1 MKKYLLA
8 LTALTLS
15 TCAFG
20 TMAGGGDIRSI
31 ESIND
36 TAHGITF
43 PNVTQPLV
51 AGESLYVRIRLIDD
65 DFMAV
70 DGSHK
75 WRFMP
80 VTAGSLEVAD
90 ALNQPKLRLSVGG
103 NIVEATYTDFGPTA
117 TDLGGAM
124 TPWPKHTD
132 LYFKYTVSAG
142 DLGGP
147 VKVLWGNNSVA
158 GTTASA
164 LTLLHV
170 NTYAG
175 LTGQPWNLINEST
188 GNLATM
194 LYAPTSPYPQEL
206 PLPSAAKLSMN
217 YLEEQVYVKT
227 IDFEPQYA
235 NEDAMPEKVWRD
247 VYLGDSM
254 AVDAS
259 KPVQVEGAVTGAVVF
274 VWSADPTVVRVVA
287 GDDGEL
293 VPGSDVL
300 KVKVAAGIGRF
311 RLEGVQE
318 NKTAKIYM
326 SSQMDHA
333 YTTVGESL
341 EAATVVRTVQVV
353 PPPKPYVTISDYAG
367 ATRKIELEAK
377 ADYETPAV
385 FKVKLSARPTVDDHD
400 VVINLN
406 PQFARSGTLVE
417 LTELNPL
424 VNRYVAIL
432 PDKDGDP
439 DGDPTQLAASVTS
452 VKLPTGQTEA
462 VFYVYPFGRPTDK
475 TVNQLWFKPTVA
487 GADADFYAGSKN
499 DAQCLV
505 SDVAP
510 AFENFSAPSTAVQ
523 GDTITVAFSVS
534 DNWRDL
540 QTALNTNGYDVVIS
554 LNGQKLYTTNAWNFA
569 ANLDAEFSIVVPENL
584 MGADIEGL
592 VTVKDKTHAAATEQP
607 FKLTVT
613 EKPIYTAKPIFQG
626 PEGSYD
632 PVSGMYTFCEGDQIP
647 LSVNFSLPNT
657 TGDRYA
663 FIVPAD
669 TMSSNL
675 VETTA
680 LTNGLPI
687 VATGANPTN
696 SLPALITFIDGD
708 EISKTQTQHATK
720 GRFNIVLGTQPT
732 MDAPGFAFDTVYA
745 CGSVS
750 FTVTNAAPTVVGV
763 SKGAEYVE
771 EDDDPSRVK
780 GGVLTTSIPSGVP
793 VFFTA
798 KIDDLGLID
807 ATNGTARVKW
817 VWTDGD
823 QEEGAEDPDAGKYSD
838 FCYSNVSTNGITQ
851 APITFSSAYQN
862 QMVRLYVQDRDQ
874 KAVGAGFG
882 SKAAFQFKVKVVD
895 MPKVYLS
902 FAEGISD
909 GNGNGIYHE
918 STSYKDSS
926 RPAFTV
932 KVSEF
937 PKRNSDFYTDPDS
950 LKQDPKFDA
959 KNPMVVRVTMGLP
972 NDSSRIALVTNY
984 VYFTSETQTK
994 TGQKVYF
1001 DPVFQNGGPT
1011 EADTLPE
1018 PIAVTVEVMN
1028 GNIAEG
1034 FEPSRNKDELPWC
1047 DYYATS
1053 DAALYMCNDAPKK
1066 FNLVSGTEGI
1076 ALHLNGTNTWTTGQ
1090 QIKINWTL
1098 GDIAYDLT
1106 NGVSYIELENI
1117 TDLGGKTIIKVATN
1131 DTFTAGTTPLYGNTV
1146 AGSFAFKVPADS
1158 TEVKVRAFD
1167 GEGGM
1172 IEKVF
1177 FINIVPTKKV
1187 QINPFGPSPA
1197 TDTKYDTAPGRGKGH
1212 IYVDDSTGSYVLRQF
1227 KQTWTYNES
1236 SQQAHVFA
1244 VGYLA
1249 KDGDAYDKGNIDKGY
1264 TGAAL
1269 GPTGNAPNGTADT
1282 DYYNY
1287 GNSPYDNFFYTW
1299 ASNTAGEDGK
1309 LATKLT
1315 VLPPQPAKIKGY
1327 MADKLFMLDNGQNN
1341 QGNAQNNNQKKTG
1354 YATVEVEAIFARE
1367 HLAGDNMGDINR
1379 DFIPD
1384 VYTKYYKGLG
1394 VYSPEG
1400 EITGDDLAELTIT
1413 NPDADYLPNSLTAL
1427 YATVIPGLSN
1437 TWVTAG
1443 RAFTTKMEIRGAG
1456 DGFNDAPAIANVP
1469 EVMPERIYLDPE
1481 IVGEENSTLSHL
1493 EYIAFTNWCGRT
1505 AADTNECANL
1515 ITNAANWVKWSP
1527 ERPTDPTKADTDG
1540 DGLPDGYEY
1549 FFWYRA
1555 HVGYLDD
1562 DGNYYR
1568 QTGRKYNPLDPTAP
1582 IEITPEE
1589 IEAAY
1594 DPIVAN
1600 PEIDQVD
1607 SDNDGIIDAIEFEI
1621 GTNPF
1626 DYDTDGDGLPD
1637 GYEAFIS
1644 QTNPM
1649 VADRGSNGD
1658 GDQMALITLENVI
1671 PVTCVYKEDD
1681 NTVTNMLWSMESVR
1695 VAPNEEDDA
1704 ITNLTTKTSLFTGYV
1719 YDIDNEGKPVWAL
1732 GRLVLDAKD
1741 AKYDDKVK
1749 EYNVIHVGE
1758 GRSMRAIHFQV
1769 FAIKGFDPRV
1779 AWNTEAAVMVPIA
1792 HRVDTTGF
1800 TAYDEFM
1807 TMTFF
1812 LNVGAI
1818 EEADVTPKPNR
1829 TLVNIWTECTTN
1841 PLNAD
1846 TDGDGVPDGW
1856 ELYVMGQGGFVC
1868 NNPMPP
1874 AGNSHDNHSPMI
1886 NWTGHDDVI
1895 GGLNYVEEFCGIESC
1910 ARYENCE
1917 TIVNV
1922 QPEWKNKYWP
1932 TNPFNKDTDGDG
1944 VTDSGEKTFIYGD
1957 APASTVYSG
1966 AIPGGGLNPNSWDT
1980 DLDGLPDGWELQFAC
1995 SILVSSTTTTVETHS
2010 DTNGTSTVTNT
2021 VTTAG
2026 GPQADGMDGTVK
2038 DQMKDYD
2045 HDGLNNWQ
2053 EYMVGAM
2060 RCWRY
2065 DDVTT
2070 PWTSTMLTDA
2080 DLEAMSGEDFYQML
2094 IDPWVDLDD
2103 PEATP
2108 LTYAKYNPF
2117 LGTGVV
2123 SPYVYFSCCNNAF
2136 DLAAGRL
2143 YMFKDGIYHDLTN
2156 DKRDGEN
2163 RWSAKIM
2170 KFRPKGMG
2178 FMTHDTLGRPAAP
2191 RKYIS
2196 CDPTNADTDGD
2207 GMDDYYELYHGI
2219 NPLLG
2224 RANGKGDSGLVDV
2237 VARAYY
2243 DKDELPFP
2251 VNATDNFWFNASA
2264 VNTGTTSAKAQ
2275 LKDEDQSMYDF
2286 VQFPW
2291 LNGLPEADPDGDNI
2305 RNAQESILPIAQ
2317 AAATYQHIDPS
2328 PLWMTD
2334 TSYTNSLVSRFYYPT
2349 LAISSFNHS
2358 GSFMHTDADGNTTT
2372 YNFSEIPGFKFEEG
2386 LVTVTASRNPFK
2398 TFGTAFAYE
2407 ENEGYDTDHDYL
2419 SDFEESQGK
2428 TKSASDPQMSDDPI
2442 RHQAMYFNG
2451 EDAFLQTQ
2459 LPEEWILPNEES
2471 VAEFR
2476 QNFLYFTVEAWVK
2489 ADASLVGEAAKPGLF
2504 TVIER
2509 PIWTGASNA
2518 GDESF
2523 LRKNFLIGIKNG
2535 RWYAKFDS
2543 TGTDLN
2549 QPIEIKEGPEATAA
2563 WTHVAATFGPADE
2576 ADTEGTGPMALK
2588 LYVDGILRKSL
2599 RSGVQPEHGVQA
2611 FNLTPK
2617 SKIVTVYEWEENPL
2631 ARPMVSMIVGA
2642 SAKTMRGIVF
2652 DQNWGSVDTPD
2663 MTTVADYA
2671 NFFKG
2676 HVDEVRIWDG
2686 ARSAAAIKADVE
2698 QKTRYTTALALE
2710 NRRAVYAK
2718 WSQDITRMPNAS
2730 GEMLPPE
2737 LMYHFSFDH
2746 IPGAVEAKDV
2756 LKTPAGFTTTKGAVD
2771 AKAKWSRPDGW
2782 VCPWWDSLTNTLRSS
2797 VYTDT
2802 AWVPWIGNTVGHL
2815 PMFDGETLDSVL
2827 WHKEFYGFTPGSFV
2841 FPLSSEPISRMIQQH
2856 YLVENKGDPETQ
2868 TTSYDRIAE
2877 SEDEVERFRFTYR
2890 NRVTAGSD
2898 LLPFGGAFPKR
2909 LSSAEGLWDAPG
2921 VASDAWAET
2930 GVDAD
2935 NNGLPEWWEEYA
2947 LVEYADTT
2955 SVDWDTIVERN
2966 GQQMPAWQA
2975 YLRDLAAGMLPDG
2988 VIHPE
2993 YADTRDMDKDGLP
3006 DWWED
3011 MYGINTHSAS
3021 DADADPDHDGLSN
3034 YQEYVLSEL
3043 YPKKYDLASY
3053 GITPILLDPTRD
3065 RSGLYQQ
3072 VTDYYLSYTNTP
3084 VVVKNAA
3091 GATVFEGNNYFGEIV
3106 TDHDFMEDWWEIA
3119 MGSSYANAKK
3129 YDPLADR
3136 DEDGWSN
3143 WAECRAALWGGY
3155 FSANLI
3161 DKWTG
3166 SQSDQHV
3173 TCYPEPIIGVRVTY
3187 HGVRDISGQTLIVKT
3202 TSGQTARTDAT
3213 FMIPS
3218 ELDGQVRYIGGFNAD
3233 NLLHGHMSPGCLNVN
3248 SIMFECARTSSDHSY
3263 TWNCDWYIENEGGE
3277 PNGWGIGRTHN
3288 GSFETYRS
3296 EFALWPKIELEGGDL
3311 TWETMAQTVP
3321 STDLNSAT
3329 LIADGN
3335 TIGSV
3340 NAVTGEYEI
3349 DFSKFTKAGG
3359 AKEYV
3364 YRVTYTSRVGREWPQ
3379 TVYVSDT
3386 RELASGNGETA
3397 KNSYGRVR
3405 EGRNTIEA
3413 FMDLN
3418 QNGVLDAG
3426 EPYGSIRNVQIGWH
3440 KVPTVIIELKDASPI
3455 MGQVQLAAAT
3465 GEGLTELTKTVRI
3478 VRELINDQPAPRTL
3492 VTKTLVM
3499 DDRPYLTE
3507 VDACTVTRPDL
3518 DWVWLTKDA
3527 ERDGIQTINRATYAV
3542 YEYDQNMATNG
3553 ALLATFIK
3561 EFPEVRPMATAV
3573 APKDV
3578 APVYSCSPTFAFTTS
3593 DEKATA
3599 YRLQVRLDGATAPIY
3614 DSGIQLLP
3622 GRLGQTVGVA
3632 AYEVTPAIYA
3642 DAPIYTGTTTNHAI
3656 FADGTNYQWRVALY
3670 DSKYKSTKDDSDVSG
3685 EWGAWATFQMDLAN
3699 KNRYPGIP
3707 TGYGAT
3713 SVAVRYFGSAD
3724 CDSKRIVVEAYE
3736 NADFRGQA
3744 LAQIR
3749 LSDATTLRDATD
3761 LTTYNAVLRG
3771 IKPGTVYFRAFYDQN
3786 NNGVRDNWES
3796 WGYAN
3801 NVGKN
3806 VTAIYN
3812 PVGREI
3818 TTSTADWVT
3827 QKSAAV
3833 TIFMEDCDVNQNEIP
3848 DCTEESLFLAEVSA
3862 ETDPVDWW
3870 DWAEANPTDVN
3881 GDEAMAYAEVTMWK
3895 VKLVDENGVENTY
3908 LTDGQGKL
3916 VEGVSA
3922 AGLNFWSYYD
3932 YSLTLLGLGTN
3943 VTTNVTAK
3951 CTIAGR
3957 PEEKK
3962 VALVHAQVLE
3972 KYGFCP
3978 DTAIPGGQTNTK
3990 PFTAMDKYL
3999 VLRYLERT
4007 GRITLPASTQAE
4019 LAKKGLTFEEYVYRS
4034 GDESLYKMY
4043 TLNPAETDNDHDGI
4057 DDGWELYIDGNPLSD
4072 ANRDEDE
4079 DGDGLPLWQEYD
4091 HDPVKGTYRPTNPS
4105 DIDTDA
4111 DGVTDKYAYMY
4122 HLKADDA
4129 GKDFDGDGLSNY
4141 AEYLITEVFKYAV
4154 CNPDVYAT
4162 NDGVCDYFRKVG
4174 DVYLGEIF
4182 TDHDQVDDVW
4192 ESQYKVD
4199 YANRYVY
4206 DPTKDAD
4213 NDGWSNWAEYKAGT
4227 DPERVNTLSIGTY
4240 TLPEYPI
4247 PAIEANVIYNGASV
4261 GLHPIVF
4268 KAWNE
4273 STDFDMVKAPDAI
4286 WTLGTAVS
4294 STDGDSSGDSAA
4306 SSLTLT
4312 QREKFLGR
4320 KPTGTRTYHLPGG
4333 AISEGSIKLLFMDK
4347 GYGVVRWDPLTQ
4359 MLYAVANGE
4368 PDKAKWYYGIYDKD
4382 GKLVRIGNAFDEKE
4396 TTVGTVDYATGE
4408 ITIDFD
4414 HEENS
4419 GKWACDPGDAVSGGD
4434 NNNNNTDNETQAN
4447 IYEYVDFDNAYV
4459 RITWASAKV
4468 NESISGMYYLTDS
4481 DPISEKAKSYG
4492 HIREGKNTFICFVD
4506 DNEDGEYTP
4515 GELFGVVRGVN
4526 VGWAGV
4532 KFDVELTE
4540 THPIFGRVDFSG
4552 LNDRQIWYGSD
4563 SGNFTNLVYGVPGT
4577 EDSLPVDSSLS
4588 GGRKQRVRVDRYA
4601 VNGMTLGTTI
4611 TQVNVP
4617 NRVIVDKWFD
4627 VGARRYLHEGD
4638 FMEAGEFDI
4647 DWTHFEEDIL
4657 NSRVIDQKFG
4667 GEVISMSYRI
4677 VVDNAD
4683 FVHPVVS
4690 NRVLNVA
4697 FTRHFD
4703 STDSRTQ
4710 PSDLQPIMAYGARPV
4725 FKWSMNG
4732 HNSYTA
4738 FKLRILSG
4746 SQVVYESPMTVA
4758 PFVDP
4763 DGYYV
4768 YESPVSV
4775 GDQTALGRVLERA
4788 GNYTWTVSMYNSKF
4802 KSDYYATPVSFTTE
4816 VNTQQDVDD
4825 HGYGTIDVAV
4835 KYAGPEAVLA
4845 TLDDLT
4851 KVAGKI
4857 RVQAF
4862 ETPDFCGK
4870 PVVETFV
4877 TNKTSVTALTENRPN
4892 VRLRGVKPGTYYI
4905 RAYVD
4910 SDGDFQKSAWE
4921 SWGGAKGSVLVAAN
4935 APIPTAAVWIEDAD
4949 TDGDWLP
4956 DAWEYVTPGKTVG
4969 AKDIVVDNAGE
4980 IVLKETTFVGVTNGT
4995 AGVSSGLSGA
5005 SLTFFQNLEAAKV
5018 MLNLGTDSTTSTIQ
5032 AIREAVQKKIVPNTV
5047 HVKALVVD
5055 AANKKV
5061 KLSVGGEVVDSIAGH
5076 LLSPIYTIPTTA
5088 TVTISLYTKASLVD
5102 VNWIWVKD
5110 YTTTVSTTLD
5120 TTVEVDIEED
5130 LTSGFYKVEVVQ

>member
-1 MKKYLLA
+1 MTKVKNMKKHLLA
-8 LTALTLS
+8 LA
-15 TCAFG
+15 AFAF
-20 TMAGGGDIRSI
+20 TSIVSVAFAADGGDIYWIKPDSPSGEANTYQAGETIRFTIRLLAGDGDDPMHPTAWEPQHMVPGSAEVEMALNPPKIGIIVSGQYRQAKIVDFVYPMVGGDVTANPYTDLVCEYQVGPGEIALPVYLADATTHKAIDPSSTSSMIDFDGVEKLPGVFAWKLMGKGSDGTAREANFWFASDTWCNAVRGEWSQIGSRPLTPDYSLAGADFRIQSI
-31 ESIND
+31 EFERPDENAAYWRKVKQGTHLIAKINTIGTITDADKAATIYLWSKQEVGVRLAGEGAIKKLVD
-36 TAHGITF
+36 TGVERYVKEIKLVPGVSEYSVDLLGLAQGETDDIVLSTTMGYVKNGADDNIVNYLEKKVQCVEPPKPSVEVSFSASDPTANKVKSVKTSMKGKATLAEDAEPIYVHLTEPTNAAVTVQLKITNAGLAACDPVTNLNVAVRQNGAAFSPTADTYTNLTFTANQTTPIEVFLYPLGGDANTVSSGITI
-43 PNVTQPLV
+43 T
-51 AGESLYVRIRLIDD
+51 
-65 DFMAV
+65 
-70 DGSHK
+70 
-75 WRFMP
+75 P
-80 VTAGSLEVAD
+80 V
-90 ALNQPKLRLSVGG
+90 
-103 NIVEATYTDFGPTA
+103 FPTA
-117 TDLGGAM
+117 T
-124 TPWPKHTD
+124 H
-132 LYFKYTVSAG
+132 YEIG
-142 DLGGP
+142 D
-147 VKVLWGNNSVA
+147 
-158 GTTASA
+158 
-164 LTLLHV
+164 
-170 NTYAG
+170 
-175 LTGQPWNLINEST
+175 
-188 GNLATM
+188 
-194 LYAPTSPYPQEL
+194 
-206 PLPSAAKLSMN
+206 
-217 YLEEQVYVKT
+217 
-227 IDFEPQYA
+227 
-235 NEDAMPEKVWRD
+235 
-247 VYLGDSM
+247 
-254 AVDAS
+254 
-259 KPVQVEGAVTGAVVF
+259 
-274 VWSADPTVVRVVA
+274 
-287 GDDGEL
+287 
-293 VPGSDVL
+293 
-300 KVKVAAGIGRF
+300 
-311 RLEGVQE
+311 
-318 NKTAKIYM
+318 
-326 SSQMDHA
+326 
-333 YTTVGESL
+333 
-341 EAATVVRTVQVV
+341 AAT
-353 PPPKPYVTISDYAG
+353 
-367 ATRKIELEAK
+367 
-377 ADYETPAV
+377 
-385 FKVKLSARPTVDDHD
+385 
-400 VVINLN
+400 
-406 PQFARSGTLVE
+406 
-417 LTELNPL
+417 
-424 VNRYVAIL
+424 
-432 PDKDGDP
+432 
-439 DGDPTQLAASVTS
+439 
-452 VKLPTGQTEA
+452 
-462 VFYVYPFGRPTDK
+462 
-475 TVNQLWFKPTVA
+475 
-487 GADADFYAGSKN
+487 
-499 DAQCLV
+499 
-505 SDVAP
+505 
-510 AFENFSAPSTAVQ
+510 
-523 GDTITVAFSVS
+523 
-534 DNWRDL
+534 
-540 QTALNTNGYDVVIS
+540 
-554 LNGQKLYTTNAWNFA
+554 LYIGN
-569 ANLDAEFSIVVPENL
+569 E
-584 MGADIEGL
+584 
-592 VTVKDKTHAAATEQP
+592 H
-607 FKLTVT
+607 
-613 EKPIYTAKPIFQG
+613 
-626 PEGSYD
+626 
-632 PVSGMYTFCEGDQIP
+632 
-647 LSVNFSLPNT
+647 
-657 TGDRYA
+657 
-663 FIVPAD
+663 
-669 TMSSNL
+669 
-675 VETTA
+675 
-680 LTNGLPI
+680 
-687 VATGANPTN
+687 
-696 SLPALITFIDGD
+696 
-708 EISKTQTQHATK
+708 
-720 GRFNIVLGTQPT
+720 
-732 MDAPGFAFDTVYA
+732 
-745 CGSVS
+745 
-750 FTVTNAAPTVVGV
+750 APTVVSPADETDMGIVPYAGFEVPVQVMDCYRDLNSKTGFAVEVRFDDGDPMAATNICFTEGAKFKVPVKGYSLKATRATISVTDPEATGTAEVTVKFAVKPPKTV
-763 SKGAEYVE
+763 SAELVNEAGAPLGTALTEGLQPLVKVTLSEPVSSPRYAFLQPADAASSNYVDSTVFTTPVKIE
-771 EDDDPSRVK
+771 ASATNSAVKTQWYMTLKDGCKATEIPNVLTFNVILRTANALTEGAADTSFTPMPLEITVDNVPAKVAEAYVGDSWDEAKDDPAWNTAAPIEIPCGVTVPLYLVLEDPSAEDFKSNVVTVIRWTTDDAKKQWTKSPIITNLTEQVAELRFTESMFPNPNREHNVQIITVDKDEMAALASPITEAEWKSGLFRLKLKNPQTFNFRLKVLTKPHISVEQVGFKTGKYGPLMDETGNDGQTGLKIAIDEPADRDLVVRVMLK
-780 GGVLTTSIPSGVP
+780 PSAEANRGVLEFATPTFTNADHSVYTDIIIPNGTMTPAESATYKSTTGLLFNYKTIDGTDISYNDGWEISATITNEIQKAGQEAGKPYFSDYSGQWVYVQNLPPVVFPEEPTVLTTNRTQSIGVP
-793 VFFTA
+793 FTVEWWA
-798 KIDDLGLID
+798 TDVKSDLEYVWANGKKGLI
-807 ATNGTARVKW
+807 
-817 VWTDGD
+817 
-823 QEEGAEDPDAGKYSD
+823 AE
-838 FCYSNVSTNGITQ
+838 
-851 APITFSSAYQN
+851 
-862 QMVRLYVQDRDQ
+862 
-874 KAVGAGFG
+874 
-882 SKAAFQFKVKVVD
+882 
-895 MPKVYLS
+895 
-902 FAEGISD
+902 
-909 GNGNGIYHE
+909 
-918 STSYKDSS
+918 
-926 RPAFTV
+926 
-932 KVSEF
+932 
-937 PKRNSDFYTDPDS
+937 
-950 LKQDPKFDA
+950 
-959 KNPMVVRVTMGLP
+959 
-972 NDSSRIALVTNY
+972 
-984 VYFTSETQTK
+984 
-994 TGQKVYF
+994 
-1001 DPVFQNGGPT
+1001 
-1011 EADTLPE
+1011 
-1018 PIAVTVEVMN
+1018 
-1028 GNIAEG
+1028 
-1034 FEPSRNKDELPWC
+1034 W
-1047 DYYATS
+1047 
-1053 DAALYMCNDAPKK
+1053 YM
-1066 FNLVSGTEGI
+1066 
-1076 ALHLNGTNTWTTGQ
+1076 
-1090 QIKINWTL
+1090 
-1098 GDIAYDLT
+1098 
-1106 NGVSYIELENI
+1106 
-1117 TDLGGKTIIKVATN
+1117 
-1131 DTFTAGTTPLYGNTV
+1131 
-1146 AGSFAFKVPADS
+1146 
-1158 TEVKVRAFD
+1158 
-1167 GEGGM
+1167 
-1172 IEKVF
+1172 
-1177 FINIVPTKKV
+1177 
-1187 QINPFGPSPA
+1187 
-1197 TDTKYDTAPGRGKGH
+1197 
-1212 IYVDDSTGSYVLRQF
+1212 
-1227 KQTWTYNES
+1227 
-1236 SQQAHVFA
+1236 
-1244 VGYLA
+1244 
-1249 KDGDAYDKGNIDKGY
+1249 
-1264 TGAAL
+1264 
-1269 GPTGNAPNGTADT
+1269 
-1282 DYYNY
+1282 
-1287 GNSPYDNFFYTW
+1287 
-1299 ASNTAGEDGK
+1299 GEDGDMSMPSMATNVTKSGEHIKTTVTLANEGLTTLRLVVRDKDGSGEVGTVGERRWLFYISPSKK
-1309 LATKLT
+1309 LIAT
-1315 VLPPQPAKIKGY
+1315 PAGPGNARTKYKTYRGLGEGRVWADGGNVSVTGFAQKWSYSIKTAQGRVYAYGY
-1327 MADKLFMLDNGQNN
+1327 PHASAPYADNGSLQPHDVALNEN
-1341 QGNAQNNNQKKTG
+1341 GDSWTSGAYYHYGQEMSGYLYDNYFYCWAFVIPSDQGGAPTVELDIVNPDMKPVANANTG
-1354 YATVEVEAIFARE
+1354 VVLAEYEENKEDYLESEVEAVFARE
-1367 HLAGDNMGDINR
+1367 LYTHDNMGDINADR
-1379 DFIPD
+1379 VPD
-1384 VYTKYYKGLG
+1384 LYLRTYPGLG
-1394 VYSPEG
+1394 IVDEDG
-1400 EITGDDLAELTIT
+1400 NRTGDERTSVAGG
-1413 NPDADYLPNSLTAL
+1413 NPDGDMLPGDLSSPMGNF
-1427 YATVIPGLSN
+1427 IPGLSN
-1437 TWVTAG
+1437 NWT
-1443 RAFTTKMEIRGAG
+1443 RAFQTVTEIRG
-1456 DGFNDAPAIANVP
+1456 
-1469 EVMPERIYLDPE
+1469 
-1481 IVGEENSTLSHL
+1481 VGEAFNNGPSIRGPKGVVCDIRYTDPQVDTNSTLTAL
-1493 EYIAFTNWCGRT
+1493 EYIAFTNFCGRT
-1505 AADTNECANL
+1505 AVDEDDYVAKTNVAGW
-1515 ITNAANWVKWSP
+1515 AAWSP
-1527 ERPTDPTKADTDG
+1527 ENPTDPTMDDSDE

-1549 FFWYRA
+1549 YYWYRA
-1555 HVGYLDD
+1555 HVGMIKYNA
-1562 DGNYYR
+1562 DGTPDPASYTR
-1568 QTGRKYNPLDPTAP
+1568 LTGRKYVPADPCNPE
-1582 IEITPEE
+1582 IITPEA
-1589 IEAAY
+1589 IEQ
-1594 DPIVAN
+1594 ICN
-1600 PEIDQVD
+1600 PNVPLAGFRVDQD
-1607 SDNDGIIDAIEFEI
+1607 TDNDGIPDLDELVA

-1637 GYEAFIS
+1637 GYELAIS
-1644 QTNPM
+1644 KTNPL
-1649 VADRGSNGD
+1649 VADRGSNVD

-1681 NTVTNMLWSMESVR
+1681 NTVTNMLWSLEGVD
-1695 VAPNEEDDA
+1695 VAENEDDDT
-1704 ITNLTTKTSLFTGYV
+1704 ITNLTTKTSLFTAYT
-1719 YDIDNEGKPVWAL
+1719 YDIDNEGKPVWVL

-1741 AKYDDKVK
+1741 AKYDDKIK

-1829 TLVNIWTECTTN
+1829 TLVNIWTDCTPN

-2070 PWTSTMLTDA
+2070 PWTSTMLTVA

-2170 KFRPKGMG
+2170 KFRPTGMG

-2251 VNATDNFWFNASA
+2251 VNATDNFWFNAVA
-2264 VNTGTTSAKAQ
+2264 VNTGTTSAEAQ

-2782 VCPWWDSLTNTLRSS
+2782 VCPWWDSVTNTLRSS

-3053 GITPILLDPTRD
+3053 GIAPILLDPTRD

-3340 NAVTGEYEI
+3340 NTVTGEYEI

-3364 YRVTYTSRVGREWPQ
+3364 YRVTYTSRVGHEWPQ

-3642 DAPIYTGTTTNHAI
+3642 DAPVYAGTTTDHAI

-3670 DSKYKSTKDDSDVSG
+3670 DAKYKSTKDDSDVSG
-3685 EWGAWATFQMDLAN
+3685 EWSTWATFQMDLVN

-3749 LSDATTLRDATD
+3749 LSDATTLRDAND

-3848 DCTEESLFLAEVSA
+3848 DCAEEALFLAEVSA

-4105 DIDTDA
+4105 AIDTDA

-4240 TLPEYPI
+4240 TLPEYPV

-4294 STDGDSSGDSAA
+4294 STDGDSSSDSAA

-4419 GKWACDPGDAVSGGD
+4419 GKWACNPGDAVSGGD

-4468 NESISGMYYLTDS
+4468 NESISGAYYLTDS
-4481 DPISEKAKSYG
+4481 DPISETAKSYG

-4506 DNEDGEYTP
+4506 DDENGEYTP

-4540 THPIFGRVDFSG
+4540 THPIFGRVDLSG
-4552 LNDRQIWYGSD
+4552 QNDRQIWYGSD

-4627 VGARRYLHEGD
+4627 VDARRYLHEGD

-4667 GEVISMSYRI
+4667 GEVISMTYRI

-4703 STDSRTQ
+4703 STDSRTK
-4710 PSDLQPIMAYGARPV
+4710 PSDLQPILAHGARPV

-4746 SQVVYESPMTVA
+4746 SQVVYESPMTTV

-4862 ETPDFCGK
+4862 ETPDFGGQ
-4870 PVVETFV
+4870 PVAETFV
-4877 TNKTSVTALTENRPN
+4877 TNKTSVTAFTETRAN

-4905 RAYVD
+4905 RAYID
-4910 SDGDFQKSAWE
+4910 SDGDFKKSDWE
-4921 SWGGAKGSVLVAAN
+4921 SWGCAKGSVTVAAN
-4935 APIPTAAVWIEDAD
+4935 APVPTAAVWIEDAD

-5120 TTVEVDIEED
+5120 TTVEVDIDED